1 MGIKIYAMLLLS
13 ASVLLGCRTTQNS
26 KVKSVESCPA
36 TPVVINTSTV
46 NLVSFGGVNYFTP
59 KLKASDV
66 QVLLRTD
73 ENAMT
78 HDFREFGEILLKIEP
93 TDESKHQAETLSKH
107 GVLFKNALENGNA
120 VVMYH
125 VAGGRKH
132 IATISERQ
140 ALVPLNKYEA
150 QIETTLAENS
160 PLLVAYAN
168 YEFPCG
174 KIDLGVIEAPQGKR
188 TGKRGTFEYVSYYS
202 AKTEKQAYDLMEQQ
216 VGKTEAEQ
224 KNVTRKILEIYG
236 NEPTAFDLLMLSKL
250 NLTAEQAINEIMDN
264 GIPLSQWAYTPVNQI
279 GDSLYNIHQEKSP
292 IRMRNDLDELREKN
306 RFQNKLKSRILADR
320 STLRDKYEVRRH
332 IDF

>member
-1 MGIKIYAMLLLS
+1 MDLKE
-13 ASVLLGCRTTQNS
+13 LGL
-26 KVKSVESCPA
+26 VDPA
-36 TPVVINTSTV
+36 THW
-46 NLVSFGGVNYFTP
+46 YYQ
-59 KLKASDV
+59 A
-66 QVLLRTD
+66 
-73 ENAMT
+73 
-78 HDFREFGEILLKIEP
+78 KIVP
-93 TDESKHQAETLSKH
+93 
-107 GVLFKNALENGNA
+107 FKNAFENGNA

-160 PLLVAYAN
+160 ALLAAYVR

-188 TGKRGTFEYVSYYS
+188 TGTRGTFEYVSYYS
-202 AKTEKQAYDLMEQQ
+202 AKTEQQAYELMEQQ

-236 NEPTAFDLLMLSKL
+236 NDLTAFDLLMLSKL
-250 NLTAEQAINEIMDN
+250 NLTVEQAINEIIDN
-264 GIPLSQWAYTPVNQI
+264 GIPLSERAYTPVNQI
-279 GDSLYNIHQEKSP
+279 GDSLFKIHQDQSP
-292 IRMRNDLDELREKN
+292 IRMRNDFDELSEKN
-306 RFQNKLKSRILADR
+306 RSKNKLKSRILEDR